1 VGEPSSAEE
10 CAVNAKAYADLP
22 DDLKA
27 VVKFACDS
35 LYNEVWTEYE
45 TKHAMALKQL
55 VAEQEVQVRMLPDD
69 VIEAMGKAAAE
80 VIGELR
86 ESDDALT
93 RKTTESFVAYRDL
106 IGGYMTYADNGQMN
120 ARAKVLGF

>member
-1 VGEPSSAEE
+1 
-10 CAVNAKAYADLP
+10 
-22 DDLKA
+22 
-27 VVKFACDS
+27 
-35 LYNEVWTEYE
+35 
-45 TKHAMALKQL
+45 MALQKL
-55 VAEQEVQVRMLPDD
+55 VAEQDVKVRMLPEE
-69 VIEAMGKAAAE
+69 VITAMGEAAAE

-93 RKTTESFVAYRDL
+93 RKVTESFVSYRDL

>member
-1 VGEPSSAEE
+1 MGEPSSAEE

-93 RKTTESFVAYRDL
+93 RKTAEGFVAYRDL